1 MHIIRKFKLY
11 ILGYD
16 TLTDKELID
25 ILFLF
30 DIFEYSKENYE
41 KIDYIYNNFFN
52 LEKIIHEDKSYFM
65 NNKKI
70 VMYDYLN
77 NNYFIKMSIWNT
89 LNIKYNINKSDI
101 IMIIRKIMNFKYK
114 IEFSNYYQLYDYND
128 NILLKKEEE
137 INKIII

>member
-1 MHIIRKFKLY
+1 MYIIRKFKLY

-25 ILFLF
+25 ILFLL
-30 DIFEYSKENYE
+30 DIFEYIKGNYE

>member
-1 MHIIRKFKLY
+1 MYIIRKFKLY